1 MMELLKN
8 SKDKRFFN
16 DRRDFTYTAHVPE
29 RRSGMDRR
37 NVEAEKF
44 NVSVA

>member
-1 MMELLKN
+1 MEILKN

-16 DRRDFTYTAHVPE
+16 DRRNFTYTAHVPE

-37 NVEAEKF
+37 NVEADKF
-44 NVSVA
+44 NVSGA

>member
-8 SKDKRFFN
+8 SKDNRFFN
-16 DRRDFTYTAHVPE
+16 DRRNFTYAAHVPE
-29 RRSGMDRR
+29 RRSGTDRR
-37 NVEAEKF
+37 NVEADKF